1 VSAESKKAAV
11 AARLVDINARDAA
24 KAGERTVEPDVDPAD
39 KDALTA
45 SIDALRAKYR
55 R

>member
-1 VSAESKKAAV
+1 M
-11 AARLVDINARDAA
+11 AARRADIEAQ
-24 KAGERTVEPDVDPAD
+24 ERADGQDGDDTEPD
-39 KDALTA
+39 ALSA

>member
-1 VSAESKKAAV
+1 VSTSRDAAV
-11 AARLVDINARDAA
+11 AARRADIEAQAQDRAEGQDEDN
-24 KAGERTVEPDVDPAD
+24 TSP
-39 KDALTA
+39 DALTA

>member
-1 VSAESKKAAV
+1 V
-11 AARLVDINARDAA
+11 AARRADIDAQA
-24 KAGERTVEPDVDPAD
+24 LERAEGQNEPDTDA
-39 KDALTA
+39 DALTA

>member
-1 VSAESKKAAV
+1 VGADSRAEAV
-11 AARLVDINARDAA
+11 AARRADIEAQ
-24 KAGERTVEPDVDPAD
+24 ERAEQASGDGAD
-39 KDALTA
+39 QDALTA